1 MQAPGRPDEDTRGGF
16 EHGGWAIPYQDEVML
31 KEMGTGFGTT
41 DLLFGRRT
49 YQGFFDFWPKQTDG
63 NPFTEVLNAAQK
75 YVVSR
80 TLTEPLPWVNSALL
94 YGDAPKAVDELKS
107 QPGQDLV
114 VLGSAELVRD
124 LMRHGL
130 VDSLTLLI
138 HPLVLGTG
146 RRLFAEGGPSAA
158 WRLTSSVPTT
168 TGVVIANYDVNESAG
183 SCCDSR
189 FMSSHPEGLISAPH
203 PVAHMGCPVLPLEDS
218 GAHQLDLRG
227 RKSVEQPAPLAED
240 DGHHMQLDPVEDAS
254 GQRERSGCDAV
265 HEHGL
270 VARRLSGLSHRTR
283 NIVHVGNERP
293 APELGGV
300 IAGEDE
306 DRYSAG
312 PRPSRQQAR
321 TSPCQPQP
329 RRWPVIRRRRGR

>member
-1 MQAPGRPDEDTRGGF
+1 MGDPVPGRGDAEG
-16 EHGGWAIPYQDEVML
+16 
-31 KEMGTGFGTT
+31 
-41 DLLFGRRT
+41 
-49 YQGFFDFWPKQTDG
+49 GFFDFWPKQTDG

-124 LMRHGL
+124 LMRQ
-130 VDSLTLLI
+130 
-138 HPLVLGTG
+138 
-146 RRLFAEGGPSAA
+146 
-158 WRLTSSVPTT
+158 
-168 TGVVIANYDVNESAG
+168 GVVIANYDVNESAG